1 MNKKI
6 KKPVFFIVFILIA
19 IFSCSVYFGFQ
30 TWFGDISTTYIKSIS
45 DIRLGIDIQGG
56 VDVAFTPADGVDAT
70 DEQLDAVMETMKVR
84 LTSLGINDSETY
96 VDYNNDRVIVRFPWQ
111 SGETDFDPESAVEEL
126 GETAMLRFI
135 EGTEYDESLVILE
148 GEDVVEAYAA
158 SIANE
163 TTGGRDYVVSL
174 EFSED
179 GATKFADATE
189 ELYSESGYISI
200 WMDDTCVSSATVS
213 AHITDGKAII
223 QGDFD
228 YEEAK
233 SLADKINSGALPFN
247 LETASFKT
255 ISPTL
260 GTGALNA
267 MVLSCAIAFIAIA
280 IYMIILY
287 RLPGVVA
294 VIALIGQLAGTLA
307 VVSGYFSFM
316 PSKTLTIPGIAGIIL
331 SVGMGVD
338 ANIITCERIKEE
350 LAKGKSIDTALR
362 NGYARAFS
370 AVLDGNL
377 TQIIISIVLMGAFG
391 VPDSFFAKM
400 LNFVFFA
407 FGTSTDSTIYS
418 FGLTLLTGVIFNL
431 FMGVFCTR
439 LMIVSLS
446 KFKALRKKSL
456 YTAKF
461 KEPKKKDYLSK
472 KKIFITISC
481 VLVAISLVVAPFF
494 AKIAIEFKGGTMIS
508 YTYTGELNADDVK
521 AKVEEIAGSSVTI
534 QTGEVFGDEENRN
547 SITISFV
554 SNEGLTS
561 DKQSE
566 ITNAVQETFPDNN
579 IEILDSNDVSP
590 SSGKSFLM
598 KCVMTVIFS
607 SILLILYIAIR
618 FKKIGGLSAG
628 VCAII
633 KLLHDVIIT
642 FGAFVL
648 LGYEIN
654 ANFMAVVLTILG
666 YSINDTIVI
675 YDRIRENRTLM
686 PNESLN
692 NIVNLSI
699 SQSMRRSIRTSI
711 TTIFAMITVSVV
723 CTISGITSILSFSIP
738 LAIGLTVGTYSS
750 LFFNTPIW
758 TSWNERKTKTV
769 KDGKNKA

>member
-19 IFSCSVYFGFQ
+19 IFSVSVYCGFQ
-30 TWFGDISTTYIKSIS
+30 TWYGDIPTTYVKSIS

-56 VDVAFTPADGVDAT
+56 VDVAFTPQGEVDAT

-84 LTSLGINDSETY
+84 LASLGINDSETY

-111 SGETDFDPESAVEEL
+111 SGETNFDPESAVAEL

-148 GEDVVEAYAA
+148 GTDVTNAYAA
-158 SIANE
+158 TVPNE

-174 EFSED
+174 EFSPE
-179 GATKFADATE
+179 GTTKFADATGR
-189 ELYSESGYISI
+189 LYSESGYISI

-260 GTGALNA
+260 GNGALNA
-267 MVLSCAIAFIAIA
+267 MILSCAIAFVAIA

-316 PSKTLTIPGIAGIIL
+316 PSNTLTIPGIAGIIL

-350 LAKGKSIDTALR
+350 LAKGKSIDTALK

-377 TQIIISIVLMGAFG
+377 TQIIISIILMGAFG

-407 FGTSTDSTIYS
+407 FGTTTDSTIYS
-418 FGLTLLTGVIFNL
+418 FGLTLMTGVILNL
-431 FMGVFCTR
+431 FMGVLCTR

-446 KFKALRKKSL
+446 KFNALKKKSL

-461 KEPKKKDYLSK
+461 KEPKKTDFLGK

-481 VLVAISLVVAPFF
+481 VLMVLSVAVAPFF
-494 AKIAIEFKGGTMIS
+494 AKVAIEFKGGTMIS
-508 YTYTGELNADDVK
+508 YAYTGELNADDVK
-521 AKVEEIAGSSVTI
+521 SKIEELAGSNVNV
-534 QTGEVFGDEENRN
+534 QTGELFGDEQNRK

-554 SNEGLTS
+554 SSEGLTS

-590 SSGKSFLM
+590 SSGKSFMM
-598 KCVMTVIFS
+598 KCVMAVIFS
-607 SILLILYIAIR
+607 SLMLIIYIALR

-628 VCAII
+628 ICAII

-642 FGAFVL
+642 FGVFVL
-648 LGYEIN
+648 FGYEIN
-654 ANFMAVVLTILG
+654 ANFMAVILTILG

-675 YDRIRENRTLM
+675 YDRIRENRTLF
-686 PNESLN
+686 PKESLTN
-692 NIVNLSI
+692 LVNLSI
-699 SQSMRRSIRTSI
+699 SQSLRRSLRTSI
-711 TTIFAMITVSVV
+711 TTIFAMLTVSVV
-723 CTISGITSILSFSIP
+723 CSISGITSILSFSNP
-738 LAIGLTVGTYSS
+738 LLVGLIVGTYSS

-758 TSWNERKTKTV
+758 TSWNERKSK
-769 KDGKNKA
+769 KAE

>member
-19 IFSCSVYFGFQ
+19 VFSCSVYFGFQ
-30 TWFGDISTTYIKSIS
+30 TWYGDIPTTYIKSLS

-56 VDVAFTPADGVDAT
+56 VDVAFTPAGDDIDAT

-111 SGETDFDPESAVEEL
+111 SGETDFDPESAVDEL

-135 EGTEYDESLVILE
+135 SGTEYNLDNVILE
-148 GEDVVEAYAA
+148 GTDVTNAYAA
-158 SIANE
+158 SISNE

-179 GATKFADATE
+179 GTTKFADATG
-189 ELYSESGYISI
+189 ELYSENGYISI

-223 QGDFD
+223 QGDFE
-228 YEEAK
+228 YEDAK

-260 GTGALNA
+260 GNGALNA
-267 MVLSCAIAFIAIA
+267 MILSCIIAFIAIS

-294 VIALIGQLAGTLA
+294 VIALIGQLSGTLA

-316 PSKTLTIPGIAGIIL
+316 PSNTLTIPGIAGIIL

-338 ANIITCERIKEE
+338 ANIITCERINEE
-350 LAKGKSIDTALR
+350 LAKGKSIDTALK

-377 TQIIISIVLMGAFG
+377 TQIIVSIILMGAFG

-407 FGTSTDSTIYS
+407 FGTTTDSTIYS
-418 FGLTLLTGVIFNL
+418 FGLTLLTGVILNL
-431 FMGVFCTR
+431 LMGVLCTR

-446 KFKALRKKSL
+446 KFKALKKKSF
-456 YTAKF
+456 YAEKF
-461 KEPKKKDYLSK
+461 KEPKNRDFLSK

-481 VLVAISLVVAPFF
+481 VLMILSLAVAPFF
-494 AKIAIEFKGGTMIS
+494 SKIAIEFKGGTMIS
-508 YTYTGELNADDVK
+508 YAYSGDLNADDVK
-521 AKVEEIAGSSVTI
+521 SKVEEIAGSSITI
-534 QTGEVFGDEENRN
+534 QTGEIFGDEQNRN

-561 DKQSE
+561 DKQAE
-566 ITNAVQETFPDNN
+566 ITNAIQETFPDNN

-598 KCVMTVIFS
+598 KCVMAVAFS
-607 SILLILYIAIR
+607 SLMLILYIALR
-618 FKKIGGLSAG
+618 FQKIGGLSAG
-628 VCAII
+628 VCAVV
-633 KLLHDVIIT
+633 KLLHDIIIT
-642 FGAFVL
+642 FGVFVL
-648 LGYEIN
+648 LGYEVN
-654 ANFMAVVLTILG
+654 ANFMAVILTILG

-675 YDRIRENRTLM
+675 YDRIRENRALLPKENLTNL
-686 PNESLN
+686 
-692 NIVNLSI
+692 VNLSI
-699 SQSMRRSIRTSI
+699 SQSLKRSLRTSI
-711 TTIFAMITVSVV
+711 TTVFAMLTVSVV

-738 LAIGLTVGTYSS
+738 LAIGLVVGTYSS
-750 LFFNTPIW
+750 LFFNTPLW
-758 TSWNERKTKTV
+758 TVWNEHNSK
-769 KDGKNKA
+769 KDDK

>member
-19 IFSCSVYFGFQ
+19 IFSVSVYFGFQ
-30 TWFGDISTTYIKSIS
+30 TWYGDIPTTYIKSLS

-56 VDVAFTPADGVDAT
+56 VDVAFTPADDVEAT
-70 DEQLDAVMETMKVR
+70 DTQLDAVMETMKVR

-96 VDYNNDRVIVRFPWQ
+96 VDYNNSRVIVRFPWQ
-111 SGETDFDPESAVEEL
+111 SGEEDFDPESAVKEL
-126 GETAMLRFI
+126 GDTAMLRFI
-135 EGTEYDESLVILE
+135 EGTEYDESKVILE
-148 GEDVVEAYAA
+148 GTDVVNA
-158 SIANE
+158 SPGSIPNQ
-163 TTGGRDYVVSL
+163 TSGGYDYVVSL
-174 EFSED
+174 EFSSD
-179 GATKFADATE
+179 GAQKFADATGR
-189 ELYSESGYISI
+189 LYQSNGSISI

-223 QGDFD
+223 QGNFD
-228 YEEAK
+228 WDEAK
-233 SLADKINSGALPFN
+233 SLADKINAGALPFN

-260 GTGALNA
+260 GNGALNA
-267 MVLSCAIAFIAIA
+267 MILSCAIAFVVIV
-280 IYMIILY
+280 IYMIVLY

-316 PSKTLTIPGIAGIIL
+316 PSNTLTIPGIAGIIL

-350 LAKGKSIDTALR
+350 LAKGKSIDTALK

-391 VPDSFFAKM
+391 VPDTFCAKL

-407 FGTSTDSTIYS
+407 FGTNTDSTIYS
-418 FGLTLLTGVIFNL
+418 FGLTLLTGVILNL
-431 FMGVFCTR
+431 IMGVLCTR

-446 KFKALRKKSL
+446 KFNGLKKKSL
-456 YTAKF
+456 YTEKF
-461 KEPKKKDYLSK
+461 KEPKNIDFLSK
-472 KKIFITISC
+472 KKLSITISC
-481 VLVAISLVVAPFF
+481 VLMALSIIVAPFF
-494 AKIAIEFKGGTMIS
+494 AKIAIEFKGGTILS
-508 YTYTGELNADDVK
+508 YAYTGELNADDVK
-521 AKVEEIAGSSVTI
+521 SKVEEIAGSSVTV
-534 QTGEVFGDEENRN
+534 QTGELFDDDQNRK

-561 DKQSE
+561 DRQSE
-566 ITNAVQETFPDNN
+566 ITNVVQETFPDNN

-590 SSGKSFLM
+590 SSGKSFML
-598 KCVMTVIFS
+598 KCVMAVIFS
-607 SILLILYIAIR
+607 SILLIIYIALR

-628 VCAII
+628 ICAII
-633 KLLHDVIIT
+633 KLLHDIIIT

-648 LGYEIN
+648 LGYEVN
-654 ANFMAVVLTILG
+654 ANFMAVILTILG

-686 PNESLN
+686 PSENLT

-699 SQSMRRSIRTSI
+699 SQTLRRSLRTSI
-711 TTIFAMITVSVV
+711 TTIFTMLTVSVV
-723 CTISGITSILSFSIP
+723 CAISGITSILSFSIP

-750 LFFNTPIW
+750 LFFNTPLW
-758 TSWNERKTKTV
+758 TSWNEKKSLKTAN
-769 KDGKNKA
+769 NK

>member
-19 IFSCSVYFGFQ
+19 IFSTSVYFGFQ
-30 TWFGDISTTYIKSIS
+30 TWYGDIPTTYVKSIN

-56 VDVAFTPADGVDAT
+56 VDVAFTPQGEVDAT

-84 LTSLGINDSETY
+84 LASLGINDSETY

-111 SGETDFDPESAVEEL
+111 SGETDFDPESAVAEL

-148 GEDVVEAYAA
+148 GTEVTNAYPA
-158 SIANE
+158 SIPNE

-179 GATKFADATE
+179 GAQKFSDATGK
-189 ELYSESGYISI
+189 LYSENGYISI

-223 QGDFD
+223 QGDFE
-228 YEEAK
+228 YEDAK

-260 GTGALNA
+260 GNGALNA
-267 MVLSCAIAFIAIA
+267 MILSCAIAFVVIA

-316 PSKTLTIPGIAGIIL
+316 PSNTLTIPGIAGIIL
-331 SVGMGVD
+331 SIGMGVD

-350 LAKGKSIDTALR
+350 LAKGKSIETALK

-377 TQIIISIVLMGAFG
+377 TQIIISIILMGAFG
-391 VPDSFFAKM
+391 VPDSLFAKM

-407 FGTSTDSTIYS
+407 FGTTTDSTIYS
-418 FGLTLLTGVIFNL
+418 FGLTLMTGVILNL
-431 FMGVFCTR
+431 FMGVLCTR

-446 KFKALRKKSL
+446 KFKNLKKKSL
-456 YTAKF
+456 YTVKF
-461 KEPKKKDYLSK
+461 KEPKNINFLSK

-481 VLVAISLVVAPFF
+481 VLMVLSIAIAPFF
-494 AKIAIEFKGGTMIS
+494 SKIAIEFKGGTMIS
-508 YTYTGELNADDVK
+508 YAYTGELNANDVQSK
-521 AKVEEIAGSSVTI
+521 IEEIAGSNVNV
-534 QTGEVFGDEENRN
+534 QTGELFGDEQNRK

-554 SNEGLTS
+554 SSEGLTS

-590 SSGKSFLM
+590 SSGKSFMM
-598 KCVMTVIFS
+598 KCLMAVIFS
-607 SILLILYIAIR
+607 SLMLILYIALR

-633 KLLHDVIIT
+633 KLLHDIIIT

-654 ANFMAVVLTILG
+654 ANFMAVILTILG

-675 YDRIRENRTLM
+675 YDRIRENRQLLPKENLTNL
-686 PNESLN
+686 
-692 NIVNLSI
+692 VNLSI
-699 SQSMRRSIRTSI
+699 NQSIKRSLRTSI
-711 TTIFAMITVSVV
+711 TTIFAMLTVSVV

-738 LAIGLTVGTYSS
+738 LLIGLIVGTYSS

-758 TSWNERKTKTV
+758 TSWNERKSKKTE
-769 KDGKNKA
+769 

>member
-19 IFSCSVYFGFQ
+19 IFSLSVYFGFQ
-30 TWFGDISTTYIKSIS
+30 TWYGDIPTTYIKSLS

-56 VDVAFTPADGVDAT
+56 VDVAFTPVDDVDAT

-111 SGETDFDPESAVEEL
+111 SGEENFDPESAVEEL
-126 GETAMLRFI
+126 GDTAMLRFM
-135 EGTEYDESLVILE
+135 EGTEYDESKVILE
-148 GEDVVEAYAA
+148 GTEVKNASPA
-158 SIANE
+158 SIPNE
-163 TTGGRDYVVSL
+163 TSGGYDYVVSL
-174 EFSED
+174 EFSSE
-179 GATKFADATE
+179 GATKFADATG
-189 ELYSESGYISI
+189 ELYQNNGYISI

-223 QGDFD
+223 QGNFD
-228 YEEAK
+228 WDEAK
-233 SLADKINSGALPFN
+233 SLADKINAGALPFN

-260 GTGALNA
+260 GNGALNA
-267 MVLSCAIAFIAIA
+267 MVLSCAIAFVIIA
-280 IYMIILY
+280 IYMVVLY
-287 RLPGVVA
+287 RLPGLVA
-294 VIALIGQLAGTLA
+294 DIALIGQLAGTLA

-316 PSKTLTIPGIAGIIL
+316 PSNTLTVPGIAGIIL
-331 SVGMGVD
+331 SIGMGVD

-350 LAKGKSIDTALR
+350 LAKGKSIDTALK

-377 TQIIISIVLMGAFG
+377 TQIIISIILMGAFG

-407 FGTSTDSTIYS
+407 FGTTTDSTIYS
-418 FGLTLLTGVIFNL
+418 FGLTLLTGVILNL
-431 FMGVFCTR
+431 FMGVLCTR

-446 KFKALRKKSL
+446 KFKGLKKKSL
-456 YTAKF
+456 YTEKF
-461 KEPKKKDYLSK
+461 KEPKTIDFLAK
-472 KKIFITISC
+472 KKIFISVSC
-481 VLVAISLVVAPFF
+481 VLMALSLIVAPFF

-508 YTYTGELNADDVK
+508 YAYTGEINENDVK
-521 AKVEEIAGSSVTI
+521 AKVEELSGSSVTVR
-534 QTGEVFGDEENRN
+534 TGQLFGDEQNRN
-547 SITISFV
+547 SVTVSFV

-561 DKQSE
+561 EKQSE
-566 ITNAVQETFPDNN
+566 ITNALQETFADNG

-590 SSGKSFLM
+590 SSGKSFMM
-598 KCVMTVIFS
+598 KCVMAVIFS
-607 SILLILYIAIR
+607 SLMLILYIALR

-628 VCAII
+628 ICAII
-633 KLLHDVIIT
+633 KLFHDIIIT

-675 YDRIRENRTLM
+675 YDRIRENRTLL
-686 PNESLN
+686 PNENLTN
-692 NIVNLSI
+692 LVNLSI
-699 SQSMRRSIRTSI
+699 SQSLRRSLRTSV
-711 TTIFAMITVSVV
+711 TTAFAMLTVSIV
-723 CTISGITSILSFSIP
+723 CAISGITSILSFSIP
-738 LAIGLTVGTYSS
+738 LLIGLIVGTYSS

-758 TSWNERKTKTV
+758 TTWNERKSK
-769 KDGKNKA
+769 KLDN

>member
-19 IFSCSVYFGFQ
+19 VFSCSVYFGLQ
-30 TWFGDISTTYIKSIS
+30 NWYGDISTTYIKSLS

-56 VDVAFTPADGVDAT
+56 VDVAFTPAGDDIDAT

-135 EGTEYDESLVILE
+135 EGTDYDVDKTILE
-148 GEDVVEAYAA
+148 GTDVTNAYVG
-158 SIANE
+158 SITDD
-163 TTGGRDYVVSL
+163 TTGNREYVVSL
-174 EFSED
+174 EFSDD
-179 GATKFADATE
+179 GATKFADATG
-189 ELYSESGYISI
+189 ELYEDNGYISI

-223 QGDFD
+223 QGDFEYD
-228 YEEAK
+228 DAK

-260 GTGALNA
+260 GNGALNA
-267 MVLSCAIAFIAIA
+267 MVLSCIIAFIAIA
-280 IYMIILY
+280 IYMVVLY
-287 RLPGVVA
+287 RLPGLVA
-294 VIALIGQLAGTLA
+294 DIALVGQLAGTLA

-316 PSKTLTIPGIAGIIL
+316 PSNTLTIPGIAGIIL
-331 SVGMGVD
+331 SIGMGVD

-350 LAKGKSIDTALR
+350 LAKGKSIDTALK

-377 TQIIISIVLMGAFG
+377 TQIIISIILMGAFG
-391 VPDSFFAKM
+391 VPDSIFAKM

-407 FGTSTDSTIYS
+407 FGTTTDSTIYS
-418 FGLTLLTGVIFNL
+418 FGLTLLTGVILNL
-431 FMGVFCTR
+431 VMGVLCTR

-446 KFKALRKKSL
+446 KFKSLRQKSL
-456 YTAKF
+456 YSPKF
-461 KEPKKKDYLSK
+461 KEPKVRDYLSK
-472 KKIFITISC
+472 RKVFITVSC
-481 VLVAISLVVAPFF
+481 VLMALSLFVAPFF

-508 YTYTGELNADDVK
+508 YAYTGDIDSNEVK
-521 AKVEEIAGSSVTI
+521 STVEDIAGSSVTV
-534 QTGEVFGDEENRN
+534 QTGELFGDDEGRS

-554 SNEGLTS
+554 SSEGLTS

-566 ITNAVQETFPDNN
+566 ITNAVQEAFPDNE

-590 SSGKSFLM
+590 SSGKSFMM
-598 KCVMTVIFS
+598 KCVMAVIFS
-607 SILLILYIAIR
+607 AIMLIIYIGIR
-618 FKKIGGLSAG
+618 FRKIGGLSAG
-628 VCAII
+628 VCAVI
-633 KLLHDVIIT
+633 KLLHDIIIT

-675 YDRIRENRTLM
+675 YDRIRENRDILPKETLG
-686 PNESLN
+686 NL
-692 NIVNLSI
+692 VNLSI
-699 SQSMRRSIRTSI
+699 SQSMTRSIRTSV
-711 TTIFAMITVSVV
+711 TTIFAMLTVSVV
-723 CTISGITSILSFSIP
+723 CTISGVTSILSFSIP
-738 LAIGLTVGTYSS
+738 LLIGLIVGTYSS

-758 TSWNERKTKTV
+758 TWWNERKTTK
-769 KDGKNKA
+769 K

>member
-19 IFSCSVYFGFQ
+19 VFSASVYFGFQ
-30 TWFGDISTTYIKSIS
+30 TWFGDIPTTYIKSIN

-56 VDVAFTPADGVDAT
+56 VDVAFTPADDVDAT

-84 LTSLGINDSETY
+84 LASLGINDSETY

-111 SGETDFDPESAVEEL
+111 SGETDFDPESAVKEL
-126 GETAMLRFI
+126 GETAMLRFMS
-135 EGTEYDESLVILE
+135 GTEYNLDNVILE
-148 GEDVVEAYAA
+148 GTDVTNAYAA
-158 SIANE
+158 TIPNE
-163 TTGGRDYVVSL
+163 STGGRDYVVSL
-174 EFSED
+174 EFSDE
-179 GATKFADATE
+179 GATKFADATG
-189 ELYSESGYISI
+189 ELYSQKGYISI

-223 QGDFD
+223 QGNFD
-228 YEEAK
+228 YDQAK

-267 MVLSCAIAFIAIA
+267 MILSCAIAFVVIA
-280 IYMIILY
+280 IYMIVLY
-287 RLPGVVA
+287 RLPGFVA
-294 VIALIGQLAGTLA
+294 DIALIGQLAGTLA

-316 PSKTLTIPGIAGIIL
+316 PSNTLTIPGIAGIIL

-350 LAKGKSIDTALR
+350 LARGKSLDTALK

-377 TQIIISIVLMGAFG
+377 TQIIISIILMGAFG
-391 VPDSFFAKM
+391 VPDTFFAKM

-407 FGTSTDSTIYS
+407 FGTTTDSTIYS
-418 FGLTLLTGVIFNL
+418 FGLTLLTGVILNL
-431 FMGVFCTR
+431 FMGVLCTR

-446 KFKALRKKSL
+446 KFNCFKNKSL
-456 YTAKF
+456 YTEKF
-461 KEPKKKDYLSK
+461 KEPKKRDFLGK
-472 KKIFITISC
+472 KKVFITISC
-481 VLVAISLVVAPFF
+481 ILMILSVAVAPFF
-494 AKIAIEFKGGTMIS
+494 AKVAIEFKGGTMLS
-508 YTYTGELNADDVK
+508 YAYTGELNADDVK
-521 AKVEEIAGSSVTI
+521 SKVEEVAGSSVNV
-534 QTGEVFGDEENRN
+534 QTGELFGDDQNRN

-566 ITNAVQETFPDNN
+566 ITNIVQEVFPDNN

-590 SSGKSFLM
+590 ASGKSFML
-598 KCVMTVIFS
+598 KCVVAVVFASLM
-607 SILLILYIAIR
+607 LILYIALR

-628 VCAII
+628 VCAIV
-633 KLLHDVIIT
+633 KLLHDIIIT

-648 LGYEIN
+648 LGYEVN
-654 ANFMAVVLTILG
+654 ANFMAVILTILG

-686 PNESLN
+686 PKDSLDD
-692 NIVNLSI
+692 IVNISI
-699 SQSMRRSIRTSI
+699 SQTLKRSLRTSI
-711 TTIFAMITVSVV
+711 TTIFTMLTVSVV
-723 CTISGITSILSFSIP
+723 CGVSGITSILSFSIP

-758 TSWNERKTKTV
+758 TSWNDKKS
-769 KDGKNKA
+769 KNVNAN

>member
-19 IFSCSVYFGFQ
+19 IFSVSVYCGFQ
-30 TWFGDISTTYIKSIS
+30 TWYGDISTVYVKSIS

-56 VDVAFTPADGVDAT
+56 VDVAFTPQGEVDAT

-84 LTSLGINDSETY
+84 LASLGINDSETY
-96 VDYNNDRVIVRFPWQ
+96 VDYNSNRVIVRFPWQ
-111 SGETDFDPESAVEEL
+111 SGETNFDPESAVAEL

-135 EGTEYDESLVILE
+135 EGTEYNESLVILE
-148 GEDVVEAYAA
+148 GTDVTNAYAA
-158 SIANE
+158 SIPNE

-174 EFSED
+174 EFSDE
-179 GATKFADATE
+179 GTTKFADATGK
-189 ELYSESGYISI
+189 LYSENGYISI

-223 QGDFD
+223 QGNFD
-228 YEEAK
+228 YESAK

-260 GTGALNA
+260 GNGALNA
-267 MVLSCAIAFIAIA
+267 MILSCAIAFVIIA

-294 VIALIGQLAGTLA
+294 VIALVGQLAGTLA

-316 PSKTLTIPGIAGIIL
+316 PSNTLTIPGIAGIIL

-350 LAKGKSIDTALR
+350 LAKGKSIDTALK

-377 TQIIISIVLMGAFG
+377 TQIIISIILMGAFG

-407 FGTSTDSTIYS
+407 FGTTTDSTIYS
-418 FGLTLLTGVIFNL
+418 FGLTLMTGVILNL
-431 FMGVFCTR
+431 IMGVLCTR

-446 KFKALRKKSL
+446 KFKSLKKKSL
-456 YTAKF
+456 YTVKF
-461 KEPKKKDYLSK
+461 KEPKKIDFLAK
-472 KKIFITISC
+472 KKVFITISC
-481 VLVAISLVVAPFF
+481 VLMILSVAVAPFF
-494 AKIAIEFKGGTMIS
+494 TKVAIEFSGGTMIS
-508 YTYTGELNADDVK
+508 YAYTGELNADDVK
-521 AKVEEIAGSSVTI
+521 SKIEEIAGSNVNV
-534 QTGEVFGDEENRN
+534 QTGELFGDEQNRN
-547 SITISFV
+547 NITISFV
-554 SNEGLTS
+554 SSEGLTS

-590 SSGKSFLM
+590 TSGKSFMM
-598 KCVMTVIFS
+598 KCIMAVIFS
-607 SILLILYIAIR
+607 LLMLIIYIALR

-633 KLLHDVIIT
+633 KLVHDVTIT
-642 FGAFVL
+642 FGVFVL
-648 LGYEIN
+648 FGYEIN
-654 ANFMAVVLTILG
+654 ANFMAVILTILG

-675 YDRIRENRTLM
+675 YDRIRENRNLY
-686 PNESLN
+686 PKESLTN
-692 NIVNLSI
+692 LVNLSI
-699 SQSMRRSIRTSI
+699 SQSLKRSLRTSI
-711 TTIFAMITVSVV
+711 TTIVAMLTVSVV
-723 CTISGITSILSFSIP
+723 CSISGITSILSFSNP
-738 LAIGLTVGTYSS
+738 LLVGLIVGTYSS

-758 TSWNERKTKTV
+758 TSWNERKSK
-769 KDGKNKA
+769 KAE